1 MAANRSG
8 LQFSTVRDIALAWI
22 FTLPAAALLSGC
34 LFFLFRKLAGA

>member
-8 LQFSTVRDIALAWI
+8 LQFATVRDIALAWV

-34 LFFLFRKLAGA
+34 LFWVFNHIAR